1 MGLEKRR
8 AMTLAEQAFAKTK
21 EELEADQA
29 ESAKFVHKMNE
40 KRAEMEKRKQDHT
53 DKEAKK

>member
-21 EELEADQA
+21 EDLEHD
-29 ESAKFVHKMNE
+29 
-40 KRAEMEKRKQDHT
+40 
-53 DKEAKK
+53 